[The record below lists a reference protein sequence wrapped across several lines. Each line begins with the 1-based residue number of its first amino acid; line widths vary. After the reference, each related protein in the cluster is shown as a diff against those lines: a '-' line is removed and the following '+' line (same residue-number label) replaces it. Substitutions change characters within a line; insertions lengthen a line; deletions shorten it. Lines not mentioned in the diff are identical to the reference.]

1 MHNLFEDNCIVLIDN
16 QGKVCGLPR
25 KEGESNHCESYLR
38 LKQLVP
44 GILDGFQGKLWNGF
58 DPANYIAA
66 NGTVVLWSTDVQ
78 IAELI
83 AVTIPKTIS
92 YKTNETLTKILPIL
106 QNYMVCVNTAHFKD
120 TTSRQ
125 IEGDILYDEDCD
137 PIEAIAIIEDYIT
150 QSQTPTTFVA
160 PKQAVYANTCLTR
173 N

>member
-1 MHNLFEDNCIVLIDN
+1 MMICIIYLNIVLIDN
-16 QGKVCGLPR
+16 QGKVYGLPR

-38 LKQLVP
+38 LKQLVS
-44 GILDGFQGKLWNGF
+44 GILEKLWNGF

-66 NGTVVLWSTDVQ
+66 NGTVILWSTDVQ

-83 AVTIPKTIS
+83 AVTISKTIS
-92 YKTNETLTKILPIL
+92 YKTDETLTKILRIL

-137 PIEAIAIIEDYIT
+137 P
-150 QSQTPTTFVA
+150 
-160 PKQAVYANTCLTR
+160 
-173 N
+173 